1 MFCPDNANISSR
13 SAHKRL
19 GTGGWRQKMWCQVLV
34 SQRTNSRTKSLPV
47 FRALKFESV
56 QKVRVQTVHNMSRQ
70 KKYIYIGRKC
80 ARVVHLT
87 ALKVL
92 VFCDSAEKTLKL
104 VSGAKHT
111 LCYSLLSCYALTS
124 HISYA
129 RCYMTMKT
137 AMACGAI
144 G

>member
-1 MFCPDNANISSR
+1 MSLGYLCLNQFKRFVYKRCITCP
-13 SAHKRL
+13 
-19 GTGGWRQKMWCQVLV
+19 G
-34 SQRTNSRTKSLPV
+34 
-47 FRALKFESV
+47 
-56 QKVRVQTVHNMSRQ
+56 
-70 KKYIYIGRKC
+70 KKKKKNIGRKC

-129 RCYMTMKT
+129 RCYVTMKT